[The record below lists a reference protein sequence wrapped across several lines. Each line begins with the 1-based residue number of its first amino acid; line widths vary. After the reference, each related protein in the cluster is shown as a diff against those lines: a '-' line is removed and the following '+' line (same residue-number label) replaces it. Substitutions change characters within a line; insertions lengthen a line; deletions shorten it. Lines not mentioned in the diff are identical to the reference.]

1 MNLFTILRNQK
12 IIELNRNRII
22 EEQKINDS
30 IRNRRKCSA
39 NWTLMEV
46 LQKGKASTKK
56 FYQIFCAFNGECN
69 AQIGKV
75 KWNNVKNERTYS

>member
-22 EEQKINDS
+22 KEQKINDS
-30 IRNRRKCSA
+30 IRNRRKSA
-39 NWTLMEV
+39 QTTLMEV

-56 FYQIFCAFNGECN
+56 FYQIQCAFNGECMLKLE
-69 AQIGKV
+69 KV